1 MLQQILLTNSQG
13 SVLTLNLND
22 VSSGIVVDSVDGLDP
37 VKATL
42 VSSSFSTMDGGRFQS
57 SRRDVRNIVLH
68 LAIEPNWSIETV
80 QTVRKRIYDFFMPKS
95 KIMFQ
100 FYDSLTGLNSADI
113 SGYVESCETPLFVQ
127 EPMVDVSI
135 LCYDPDFVDHNVTS
149 VSQNTVATAA
159 TFDIDYDGTVETG
172 IKFALN
178 LNRSLSE
185 FTIKST
191 TGDGTVRTMDFA
203 YSLVS
208 GDVLE
213 VSTVPGNKYVDLIVG
228 GVRTPILYSLA
239 RLSKW
244 IDLQPGS
251 NLFNVYAVGA
261 AIPFT
266 ISYYK
271 RYGGL

>member
-13 SVLTLNLND
+13 SILELNLND

-42 VSSSFSTMDGGRFQS
+42 VSSSFSTLDGGRFQS

-68 LAIEPNWSIETV
+68 LAIEPNWALETV

-113 SGYVESCETPLFVQ
+113 SGYVESCETPLFSQ

-135 LCYDPDFVDHNVTS
+135 MCYDPDFVDHNVTT
-149 VSQNTVATAA
+149 VSQSTVATSA
-159 TFDIDYDGTVETG
+159 TFNIDYTGTVETG

-203 YSLVS
+203 YALVS
-208 GDVLE
+208 GNVLE
-213 VSTVPGNKYVDLIVG
+213 VSTVPGNKYVDLIVS

-251 NLFNVYAVGA
+251 NIFNVYAVGA